1 MIMGFCP
8 SNELLIIVETVRNL
22 GHYRTFV
29 TQIPGLMSGY
39 WLAVAGGGSLSLQVR
54 GGGGA
59 KQEKFIA
66 MFVCFLDDNCD
77 KWTAA
82 GTWNTW
88 DTGTLTGRKNI
99 KLYLGMN
106 WN

>member
-39 WLAVAGGGSLSLQVR
+39 WLAVAGDGSLSLSLQVR
-54 GGGGA
+54 GGWW
-59 KQEKFIA
+59 Q
-66 MFVCFLDDNCD
+66 N
-77 KWTAA
+77 
-82 GTWNTW
+82 
-88 DTGTLTGRKNI
+88 RKSLLRC
-99 KLYLGMN
+99 LYVF
-106 WN
+106 

>member
-1 MIMGFCP
+1 MGFCP

-39 WLAVAGGGSLSLQVR
+39 WLAVAGDGSLSLSLQVR
-54 GGGGA
+54 GGGLVA
-59 KQEKFIA
+59 KQEKFTE
-66 MFVCFLDDNCD
+66 MT
-77 KWTAA
+77 TATSGLQQEH
-82 GTWNTW
+82 GTHGSH
-88 DTGTLTGRKNI
+88 GTLTGRINI
-99 KLYLGMN
+99 KLYLVMN